1 MKKRIQDQQFQIDL
15 LKTQLEVISLLL
27 RIQNFKAEIIVP
39 NIGSIIVRFFFIVGL
54 FGEEQYKRLSCF
66 FKSHEQHS
74 RECDNGIILN
84 CPVLRIK

>member
-39 NIGSIIVRFFFIVGL
+39 NIGSIIVRFSLSLLPVYLLKDGMK
-54 FGEEQYKRLSCF
+54 KRLI
-66 FKSHEQHS
+66 SHEHS
-74 RECDNGIILN
+74 RENVIMGSY
-84 CPVLRIK
+84 